1 MSKVNIEEKIYSTF
15 AAVSS
20 SIGYSEVHGRII
32 AALLVSNKPLSL
44 DELCKKTKYS
54 MAAISISLD
63 LLEIVGIVRK
73 IKNLKDRK
81 IYAKLEGDIIG
92 GLKNAMLFKIQKE
105 IYSTLSELENY
116 KKANISNES
125 KEAIKK
131 LEKEVKRLGIYIDSL
146 SKVEIPE

>member
-1 MSKVNIEEKIYSTF
+1 MSKANIEEKIYSTF

-73 IKNLKDRK
+73 IKNPKDRK

-116 KKANISNES
+116 KKDNISNES
-125 KEAIKK
+125 KDAIKK
-131 LEKEVKRLGIYIDSL
+131 LEKEVKRLGIYIDNL
-146 SKVEIPE
+146 SKVDIPK